1 MPVVQC
7 VLAHQVTDIFERC
20 RISALINAD
29 KARIPEG
36 RPQHSGTQDQN
47 QITPGLTDT
56 ALPSWRRGIGSQRL
70 TLPALMHEVHTFSR
84 FGVPP
89 TIARRTVWM
98 FGLKRRGVRRCEN
111 ETFLPKPGPLPHMSQ
126 TEAMIR
132 SIGRV
137 ERVGQRHAADEN
149 ARRKVAACEAYR
161 KPLPLRESP
170 NRRIAQPQTIEPAG
184 PVPECQRSLL
194 CCGM

>member
-1 MPVVQC
+1 MQEVQTWTR
-7 VLAHQVTDIFERC
+7 LGE
-20 RISALINAD
+20 
-29 KARIPEG
+29 P
-36 RPQHSGTQDQN
+36 
-47 QITPGLTDT
+47 LTT
-56 ALPSWRRGIGSQRL
+56 AC
-70 TLPALMHEVHTFSR
+70 
-84 FGVPP
+84 
-89 TIARRTVWM
+89 TVWM
-98 FGLKRRGVRRCEN
+98 LGFQRRRVRRCEC
-111 ETFLPKPGPLPHMSQ
+111 ETLLPKPGPLPHTSQ

-161 KPLPLRESP
+161 TPLPLRESP
-170 NRRIAQPQTIEPAG
+170 TGGIAQPQTIEPAG